1 MDADDLAKARAMFA
15 ALPEELSNTIK
26 AMAADET
33 LRPSLAAT
41 LEPFGLTLEEIDEVL
56 ADE

>member
-1 MDADDLAKARAMFA
+1 MFA